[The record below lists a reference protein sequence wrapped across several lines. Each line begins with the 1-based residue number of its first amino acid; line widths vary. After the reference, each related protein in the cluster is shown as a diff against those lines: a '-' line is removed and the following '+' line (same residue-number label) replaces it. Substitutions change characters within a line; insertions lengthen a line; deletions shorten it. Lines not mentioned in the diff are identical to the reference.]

1 MSNSFKDEVSSGER
15 FEFGKNWSKFLKLL
29 NEDRIKAAEQSLL
42 SFLGE
47 DLKGKKFIDIGSGSG
62 LFSLAARRLGAI
74 VFSFDYDP
82 QSVACTRELKQRYF
96 KDDENWKVEQA
107 SALDQEY
114 IKSLGTFDIVYSWG
128 VLHHTGNMW
137 LALENVDLLVAD
149 QSRLFIALYNDQG
162 VVSKGWTVIK
172 RIYNWLPGFLK
183 IVYSTLFLLCRETIL
198 FLICLITLRPM
209 KYIRFWTADR
219 VRGMNYYYDII
230 DWIGGYPF
238 EVSKPEEI
246 FHFYQKKGYQLINLR
261 TCGGKLGCNEY
272 VFQKKKLISHPL

>member
-1 MSNSFKDEVSSGER
+1 MSNSFKEEVSSGER
-15 FEFGKNWSKFLKLL
+15 FEFGKNWSRFLKLL

-47 DLKGKKFIDIGSGSG
+47 DLKGKNFIDIGSGSG
-62 LFSLAARRLGAI
+62 LFSLAARRLGAN

-96 KDDENWKVEQA
+96 KDDVNWKIEQG
-107 SALDQEY
+107 SALDPDY
-114 IKSLGTFDIVYSWG
+114 IRSLGKFDIVYSWG

-137 LALENVDLLVAD
+137 LALENVDMLTSD

-162 VVSKGWTVIK
+162 LLSKAWTVVK
-172 RIYNWLPGFLK
+172 KIYNWLPGFLK
-183 IVYSTLFLLCRETIL
+183 IVYTFLFMLFREPL
-198 FLICLITLRPM
+198 VFLICLLTLRPM
-209 KYIRFWTADR
+209 KYVRYWTAYR
-219 VRGMNYYYDII
+219 IRGMNYYYDII

-246 FHFYQKKGYQLINLR
+246 FHFYHKKGYQLTNLK
-261 TCGGKLGCNEY
+261 TCGGRLGCNEY
-272 VFQKKKLISHPL
+272 VFQKKKN

>member
-1 MSNSFKDEVSSGER
+1 MVTNFKEEVASGER
-15 FEFGKNWSKFLKLL
+15 FEFGKNWSSFLKLL

-42 SFLGE
+42 AFLGT
-47 DLKGKKFIDIGSGSG
+47 DLKGKSFIDIGSGSG
-62 LFSLAARRLGAI
+62 LFSLAAKRLGAN

-96 KDDENWKVEQA
+96 KDDNSWKVEQA
-107 SALDQEY
+107 SALDPEY
-114 IKSLGTFDIVYSWG
+114 IRSLGTFDIVYSWG

-137 LALENVDLLVAD
+137 LALENVSMLAKNNS
-149 QSRLFIALYNDQG
+149 QLFIALYNDQG
-162 VVSKGWTVIK
+162 FVSKAWTVVK
-172 RIYNWLPGFLK
+172 KVYNWLPGFLK
-183 IVYSTLFLLCRETIL
+183 IVYSTLFLLCRETLL
-198 FLICLITLRPM
+198 FLICLILLRPM

-246 FHFYQKKGYQLINLR
+246 FHFYHKKGFDLENLR
-261 TCGGKLGCNEY
+261 TCGGKLGCNEF
-272 VFQKKKLISHPL
+272 VFRKK

>member
-1 MSNSFKDEVSSGER
+1 MSNNFKQEVASGER

-29 NEDRIKAAEQSLL
+29 NEEKIKIAEESLV
-42 SFLGE
+42 SFLGG
-47 DLKGKKFIDIGSGSG
+47 DLKGKSFIDIGSGSG
-62 LFSLAARRLGAI
+62 LFSLAARRLGAN

-82 QSVACTRELKQRYF
+82 QSVACTRELKERFF
-96 KDDENWKVEQA
+96 KDDNNWKVEQA
-107 SALDQEY
+107 SALDPDY
-114 IKSLGTFDIVYSWG
+114 IKSLGKFDIVYSWG

-137 LALENVDLLVAD
+137 LALENVDMLVAEN
-149 QSRLFIALYNDQG
+149 SKLFIALYNDQG
-162 VVSKGWTVIK
+162 VVSKGWTIIK
-172 RIYNWLPGFLK
+172 KIYNWLPGFLK
-183 IVYSTLFLLCRETIL
+183 LVYSTLFIICRETIL

-209 KYIRFWTADR
+209 KYFRLWSNYNR

-246 FHFYQKKGYQLINLR
+246 FQFYYKKGYQLTNLR

-272 VFQKKKLISHPL
+272 VFQKKKN

>member
-1 MSNSFKDEVSSGER
+1 MVTNFKEEVASGER
-15 FEFGKNWSKFLKLL
+15 FEFGKNWSSFLKLL

-42 SFLGE
+42 AFLGT
-47 DLKGKKFIDIGSGSG
+47 DLKGKSFIDIGSGSG
-62 LFSLAARRLGAI
+62 LFSLAAKRLGAN

-96 KDDENWKVEQA
+96 KDDNNWKVEQA
-107 SALDQEY
+107 SALDPEY
-114 IKSLGTFDIVYSWG
+114 IRSLGTFDIVYSWG

-137 LALENVDLLVAD
+137 LALENVSMLAKNNS
-149 QSRLFIALYNDQG
+149 QLFIALYNDQG
-162 VVSKGWTVIK
+162 FVSKAWTVVK
-172 RIYNWLPGFLK
+172 KVYNWLPGFLK
-183 IVYSTLFLLCRETIL
+183 IVYSTLFLLCRETLL
-198 FLICLITLRPM
+198 FLICLILLRPM

-246 FHFYQKKGYQLINLR
+246 FHFYHKKGFDLENLR
-261 TCGGKLGCNEY
+261 TCGGKLGCNEF
-272 VFQKKKLISHPL
+272 VFRKK

>member
-1 MSNSFKDEVSSGER
+1 MSNNFKEEVASGER

-29 NEDRIKAAEQSLL
+29 NEDRIKIAEASLI
-42 SFLGE
+42 SFLGD
-47 DLKGKKFIDIGSGSG
+47 DLKGKRFIDIGSGSG

-96 KDDENWKVEQA
+96 KDDDQWKVEQA
-107 SALDQEY
+107 SALDPDY
-114 IKSLGTFDIVYSWG
+114 IKSLGKFDIVYSWG

-137 LALENVDLLVAD
+137 LALENVDMLVGND
-149 QSRLFIALYNDQG
+149 SRLFIALYNDQG
-162 VVSKGWTVIK
+162 FVSKGWTIIK
-172 RIYNWLPGFLK
+172 KIYNWLPGILK
-183 IVYSTLFLLCRETIL
+183 LIYSTLFLICRETIL

-209 KYIRFWTADR
+209 KYFRFWSNYNR

-246 FHFYQKKGYQLINLR
+246 FQFYYKKGYQLTKLR

-272 VFQKKKLISHPL
+272 VFQKKKN